1 MSSTS
6 EALVAA
12 FLSRR
17 VAEQRRHERLDRERL
32 AAELAKA
39 VCEGAHRWPS
49 AKIADEVFARFL
61 GDLLAGDDRDPIESL
76 RELHLSDLY
85 LACGC
90 LLRQAGAIR
99 AFDQAF
105 LRGIDASVRVVGSTV
120 HIDEVRQLLRERLLF
135 GAGTKRPKL
144 ASYAGRGPLVS
155 WLAVAAQR
163 AALSLRRQ
171 QQAGPE
177 RVAIDELVDAVTVL
191 EDTDLACLR
200 SRCEPHLREILPAVF
215 GTLSPR
221 DRRILRLKLVEGLS
235 LEQIGRMYTVN
246 ASTVSRWLA
255 ASRQFIRE
263 QVELA
268 LAERLGLRSD
278 ESISLTTLMA
288 GDFEI
293 SVGDLLT

>member
-1 MSSTS
+1 VS
-6 EALVAA
+6 
-12 FLSRR
+12 
-17 VAEQRRHERLDRERL
+17 
-32 AAELAKA
+32 
-39 VCEGAHRWPS
+39 EGAQRWPS

-90 LLRQAGAIR
+90 LLGQAGAIR
-99 AFDQAF
+99 TFDQAF
-105 LRGIDASVRVVGSTV
+105 LRGIDASVRVVGSTE

-171 QQAGPE
+171 QKAGPE

-191 EDTDLACLR
+191 EDADLDLACLR
-200 SRCEPHLREILPAVF
+200 SRCE
-215 GTLSPR
+215 
-221 DRRILRLKLVEGLS
+221 
-235 LEQIGRMYTVN
+235 
-246 ASTVSRWLA
+246 
-255 ASRQFIRE
+255 
-263 QVELA
+263 
-268 LAERLGLRSD
+268 
-278 ESISLTTLMA
+278 
-288 GDFEI
+288 
-293 SVGDLLT
+293 LLT